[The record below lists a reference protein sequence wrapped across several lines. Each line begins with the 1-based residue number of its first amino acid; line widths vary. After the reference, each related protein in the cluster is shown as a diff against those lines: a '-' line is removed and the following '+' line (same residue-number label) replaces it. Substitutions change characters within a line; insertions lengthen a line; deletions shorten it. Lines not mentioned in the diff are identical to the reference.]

1 MGGDLVIRKN
11 DALYQN
17 FFSICLH
24 LASLKK
30 CNELKL
36 ELVLMDIVK
45 TAYENKDKNSC
56 KKTQNTYQHIRNITC
71 VTV

>member
-17 FFSICLH
+17 FFSIC
-24 LASLKK
+24 
-30 CNELKL
+30 LKL